1 MNSPG
6 FTTGLQ
12 RNMLAWLTNAT
23 VRGGGVNQRTGWKPL
38 VRNVNWPG
46 IFQAAHMYEP
56 PFANPYLIVMIG
68 GRIYQ
73 VRVDTDNSVVDLSAV
88 FGLTMPPN
96 EPIGFMAQGE
106 EFLVIQS
113 GDLITLPLF
122 WDGVTLRRSRGFLGI
137 GGGQVVVGNLFQI
150 TIQNVNDTR
159 VGTVIP
165 AGSLFTTSGGNF
177 TLRLPFTIPAI
188 AASEVADIT
197 EAYAGT
203 PPVTMS
209 VFVPGPNPAF
219 PLFLSNTYTW
229 IITAKSTTDI
239 TTGIAS
245 ELPPAGQMDYYMGR
259 MWYAFGRQ
267 YCAGDIVGSKASGTA
282 PYNYRDSI
290 LKMTENPV
298 SLAGD
303 AFIVPTSAGNIRALK
318 HSANLDSALG
328 EGQLYVFTRKS
339 IYATTVPARRAEWSA
354 LSEPLQRVAQR
365 DFGSVGD
372 RCVVPVNSDL
382 FYQSMDG
389 VRSLAISVRND
400 GAWLNVPISKPV
412 QRVLRFNNRALMRF
426 VSGINFDN
434 RLWQTVGP
442 FQTDKG
448 VAHQGIIL
456 LDYDLLGSMADRL
469 PPVWEGMYEGLSHLQ
484 LLEGDF
490 GGLQRAFDIVV
501 SQQTGN
507 IDIWEFTTQDRWD
520 SQVENDGDRVTWYLE
535 TPAYTWG
542 DPFMLKKLDG
552 LELWFDKMLGTV
564 QFMVEYKVD
573 QTPCWIPWHAWKQ
586 CVAKDCRED
595 PEAVT
600 CPEYPVQPY
609 CEGFKAT
616 VSLPTPPSPCE
627 PNNARPSTEGYQ
639 FQIRLTIKGWC
650 RLRGLRIYALPK
662 AKAPY
667 QNLVCSASNFFE
679 PELTL
684 TPVTPVPPAPPVP
697 PEPPP
702 EPPVPPEPPEP
713 PAENFVTWTPD
724 TAVAG
729 WQDSMFNSFS
739 GNLAF
744 FVATVDLNDMV
755 QFELLSVG
763 VTEVTNLDDMV
774 TCVTMNLSG
783 NALTSLP
790 ALPASLGTLNAS
802 SNQLTAVTDLPALM
816 TNINVAD
823 NLLTALPPIP
833 AQVLILNIA
842 NNSFSAAEVNSIC
855 GQLVANGLTEGLLD
869 LTGLDE
875 SLSGANIAALEANLW
890 IVTV

>member
-1 MNSPG
+1 MASSGNGGGTRIVDGQIEFSGGIDSGRVPTMASEG
-6 FTTGLQ
+6 FPTGLK
-12 RNMLAWLTNAT
+12 RNMLAWLTNGT

-38 VRNVNWPG
+38 VQNVNWPG
-46 IFQAAHMYEP
+46 IFQAAYMYEP

-96 EPIGFMAQGE
+96 EPIGYMAQGE

-122 WDGVTLRRSRGFLGI
+122 WDGVTLRRSRGFQGI
-137 GGGQVVVGNLFQI
+137 GAGPSTTADTFQI
-150 TIQNVNDTR
+150 TILNVDDTR

-165 AGSLFTTSGGNF
+165 AGSLFTTVGGNF

-188 AASEVADIT
+188 AASSVAQIT
-197 EAYAGT
+197 EAFAGT
-203 PPVTMS
+203 PLVPVTTLI
-209 VFVPGPNPAF
+209 PAAF
-219 PLFLSNTYTW
+219 PVPAHTFTW
-229 IITAKSTTDI
+229 TITAKA
-239 TTGIAS
+239 TTGGTTTGFAS
-245 ELPPAGQMDYYMGR
+245 ELPPAGPMDYYMGR
-259 MWYAFGRQ
+259 LWYAFGRQ
-267 YCAGDIVGSKASGTA
+267 YCAGDIVGSRASGTF

-290 LKMTENPV
+290 LKTTENPV

-303 AFIVPTSAGNIRALK
+303 AFIVPTNAGNIRALK

-328 EGQLYVFTRKS
+328 EGQLYVFTRKN

-372 RCVVPVNSDL
+372 RCVVPVNGDL
-382 FYQSMDG
+382 FYQAMDG
-389 VRSLAISVRND
+389 VRSLSIAVRNF
-400 GAWLNVPISKPV
+400 GQWGNVPISKPE

-434 RLWQTVGP
+434 RMWQTVGP

-456 LDYDLLGSMADRL
+456 LDFDLLGSMSDRL

-484 LLEGDF
+484 LLEADF
-490 GGLQRAFDIVV
+490 GGLPRAFDIVV
-501 SQQTGN
+501 SQLTGN
-507 IDIWEFTTQDRWD
+507 IDIWEMTTQDRWD

-573 QTPCWIPWHAWKQ
+573 QSPCWIQWHAWKQ

-600 CPEYPVQPY
+600 CPAYPVQPY

-616 VSLPTPPSPCE
+616 VSLPTPPNQCE

-650 RLRGLRIYALPK
+650 RLRGLRIYAQPK
-662 AKAPY
+662 VKAPY
-667 QNLVCSASNFFE
+667 QDLVCAHSTFY
-679 PELTL
+679 T
-684 TPVTPVPPAPPVP
+684 TP
-697 PEPPP
+697 
-702 EPPVPPEPPEP
+702 
-713 PAENFVTWTPD
+713 
-724 TAVAG
+724 
-729 WQDSMFNSFS
+729 
-739 GNLAF
+739 
-744 FVATVDLNDMV
+744 
-755 QFELLSVG
+755 
-763 VTEVTNLDDMV
+763 
-774 TCVTMNLSG
+774 
-783 NALTSLP
+783 P
-790 ALPASLGTLNAS
+790 ALPPSP
-802 SNQLTAVTDLPALM
+802 PAL
-816 TNINVAD
+816 D
-823 NLLTALPPIP
+823 FLTTQSGEPITT
-833 AQVLILNIA
+833 Q
-842 NNSFSAAEVNSIC
+842 
-855 GQLVANGLTEGLLD
+855 
-869 LTGLDE
+869 
-875 SLSGANIAALEANLW
+875 SGSTI
-890 IVTV
+890 TVIE